1 MNKVVDVVV
10 DKANLSTTKKLAEIG
25 ARMKDAR
32 EASGL
37 SRPSFATKFG
47 GTVRTLENNEGGR
60 NEPGAGMI
68 SAFVSLGINA
78 NWLLTGEG
86 PMLLADLV
94 AKPEPPRFNMRALAG
109 ILEGILQAGA
119 PPDKAVPAAF
129 EFYQISID
137 RGLITA
143 DGIGSGREK
152 AA

>member
-1 MNKVVDVVV
+1 M
-10 DKANLSTTKKLAEIG
+10 KANGCDLVVLGE
-25 ARMKDAR
+25 RMRLAR
-32 EASGL
+32 EALDLGQGVFAEQNGL
-37 SRPSFATKFG
+37 N
-47 GTVRTLENNEGGR
+47 VRTYRKNETGL
-60 NEPGAGMI
+60 NEAGMCLVATFI
-68 SAFVSLGINA
+68 RAGINA